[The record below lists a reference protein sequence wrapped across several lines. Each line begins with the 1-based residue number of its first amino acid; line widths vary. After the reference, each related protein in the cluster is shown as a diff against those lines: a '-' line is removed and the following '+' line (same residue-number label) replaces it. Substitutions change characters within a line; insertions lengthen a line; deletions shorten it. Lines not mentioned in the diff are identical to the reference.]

1 MRMGQVDFYMIFPD
15 IRVDPSKNL
24 PLGIGEDH
32 IFIQDEEPV
41 LQSQRAASICDGSG
55 ISLSPF

>member
-1 MRMGQVDFYMIFPD
+1 MRMREVDFYMIFPD

-41 LQSQRAASICDGSG
+41 LQS
-55 ISLSPF
+55 